1 MSVGIFIDGRRPK
14 SKKEVR
20 EVVATGELGR
30 IELENTSAFDNKFDC
45 SLATYV
51 DRAKAGEGGI
61 KLRVDFV
68 GPDPYTKRNFYGNIV
83 IATGAQVGKVTV
95 K

>member
-20 EVVATGELGR
+20 EAVAMGDLSR
-30 IELENTSAFDNKFDC
+30 IELENTSMFRNEYDC
-45 SLATYV
+45 SLASFV
-51 DRAKAGEGGI
+51 ELVKSGKVKD
-61 KLRVDFV
+61 RVDFV
-68 GPDPYTKRNFYGNIV
+68 GPDPYTKRSFYGNIF
-83 IATGAQVGKVTV
+83 IKADGKVTV

>member
-20 EVVATGELGR
+20 EAVAAGDLSK
-30 IELENTSAFDNKFDC
+30 IELENTSLFAATSAYDC

-51 DRAKAGEGGI
+51 ERFVAGGPGQARDRI
-61 KLRVDFV
+61 DFV
-68 GPDPYTKRNFYGNIV
+68 GPDPYTSRKFYGNIF
-83 IATGAQVGKVTV
+83 IKADGKVVV